1 MTLSKKGVQVDSVN
15 AGTEGAMG
23 TAHVAI
29 LRLIHPKGLQSD
41 HKIRTFYFLQY
52 HLVLFYLRIFHSCF
66 YFLPYFI
73 ISRLVMFSG
82 WWLVDRSYQK
92 LRRVK
97 VDDSYGI
104 ETKQ

>member
-15 AGTEGAMG
+15 AGTECAMG

-52 HLVLFYLRIFHSCF
+52 HLVLFYLREFTYAYFTAAFIFCLFSSCF
-66 YFLPYFI
+66 
-73 ISRLVMFSG
+73 LVGDWSTEVIKSG
-82 WWLVDRSYQK
+82 
-92 LRRVK
+92 
-97 VDDSYGI
+97 G
-104 ETKQ
+104 E